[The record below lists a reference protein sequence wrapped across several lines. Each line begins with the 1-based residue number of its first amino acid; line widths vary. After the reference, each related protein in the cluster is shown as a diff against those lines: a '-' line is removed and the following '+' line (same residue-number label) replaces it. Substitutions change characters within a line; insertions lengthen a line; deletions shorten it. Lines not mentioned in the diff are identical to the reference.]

1 MPELFGSTTAGLQLP
16 VMLLL
21 LVLGR
26 AGTPSPAQMEELVP
40 IEKVGV
46 TMGFT
51 VTVNVKVGA
60 QGLLVLVN
68 T

>member
-1 MPELFGSTTAGLQLP
+1 
-16 VMLLL
+16 
-21 LVLGR
+21 
-26 AGTPSPAQMEELVP
+26 MEELVP